1 MVFVQE
7 PDIAVVPFFCVF
19 NIVMCI
25 RLVGLHAGL
34 LFKDRD
40 AGMPVLPVLPG
51 GKVILTRIGDRLVIH
66 IRPIKLREGVLDVF
80 QAA

>member
-19 NIVMCI
+19 KIVMCI
-25 RLVGLHAGL
+25 RLVGLQVGL
-34 LFKDRD
+34 LFKDRE
-40 AGMPVLPVLPG
+40 AGMQFLPVLPG

>member
-1 MVFVQE
+1 MVFAQE
-7 PDIAVVPFFCVF
+7 PDIAVVPFLRVF
-19 NIVMCI
+19 GVVMRI

-40 AGMPVLPVLPG
+40 AGMPVLPVLSG

-66 IRPIKLREGVLDVF
+66 IRPIKVREGALDVF